1 MKSMKNSIY
10 LIIFAVFL
18 CIGCNKNEMKIS
30 RSDSSVI
37 TEITDFSPVY
47 ITKDLTGKVAYN
59 KNNLIGNTHWIISA
73 DRDLTLSEITFY
85 LNELTL
91 KKYKKDAMHPD
102 SKQMFFVYSDTFHKQ
117 NAFVELPFTA
127 VFAGVPEKNEQLTDA
142 NHLYKIT
149 NVKDFK
155 EQLLKITSVEGHY
168 GKIFIS
174 FSKEMSV
181 EDFVNVLIEIQKQ
194 ELNNLLIPEMYI
206 Y

>member
-102 SKQMFFVYSDTFHKQ
+102 SKQMFFV
-117 NAFVELPFTA
+117 
-127 VFAGVPEKNEQLTDA
+127 
-142 NHLYKIT
+142 
-149 NVKDFK
+149 
-155 EQLLKITSVEGHY
+155 
-168 GKIFIS
+168 
-174 FSKEMSV
+174 
-181 EDFVNVLIEIQKQ
+181 
-194 ELNNLLIPEMYI
+194 
-206 Y
+206 